1 MLEDTLL
8 WPAEWEPHAATWLA
22 WPHQK
27 ADWPGKFYPI
37 PWVWCEIVRWI
48 SRVEKVRLLV
58 PAGQTKA
65 ISTMLND
72 VKADLKQVE
81 LLEMPTDRVWL
92 RDSGGQTVRVA
103 GGGRALVRWKFNAW
117 AKYRNHKKDAQI
129 AGFMAKHL
137 GLEEVQAF
145 DPAKGTIPLVLE
157 GGSIDADGEGT
168 LLTTEECLLS
178 KVQER
183 NKCLDRAGYE
193 MAFKRYLGIQHTIWL
208 KNGIVGDDT
217 HGHVDDL
224 ARFVGPGRVVCA
236 REPNQSDP
244 NHGILEEN
252 IRRLNEAK
260 DAKGRRL
267 EVIDLPMPEPV
278 EFQGQRLPAS
288 YANFYIANDLVLV
301 PTFNDPSDRLA
312 LGLLAELFPGRRLV
326 GIHAVDL
333 VWGLGTLH
341 CLSQQESA

>member
-1 MLEDTLL
+1 M
-8 WPAEWEPHAATWLA
+8 
-22 WPHQK
+22 
-27 ADWPGKFYPI
+27 
-37 PWVWCEIVRWI
+37 
-48 SRVEKVRLLV
+48 
-58 PAGQTKA
+58 
-65 ISTMLND
+65 
-72 VKADLKQVE
+72 
-81 LLEMPTDRVWL
+81 
-92 RDSGGQTVRVA
+92 
-103 GGGRALVRWKFNAW
+103 
-117 AKYRNHKKDAQI
+117 
-129 AGFMAKHL
+129 
-137 GLEEVQAF
+137 
-145 DPAKGTIPLVLE
+145 
-157 GGSIDADGEGT
+157 
-168 LLTTEECLLS
+168 
-178 KVQER
+178 QER

-208 KNGIVGDDT
+208 ENGIVGDDT